1 MHEITVPAV
10 KDAIKQ
16 GLKLVEDLADS
27 EKNFEPLKNK
37 ASAEVLKLRR

>member
-16 GLKLVEDLADS
+16 GLKSVKDPAES
-27 EKNFEPLKNK
+27 EKNFESLKNK
-37 ASAEVLKLRR
+37 ASAEVLKLHR